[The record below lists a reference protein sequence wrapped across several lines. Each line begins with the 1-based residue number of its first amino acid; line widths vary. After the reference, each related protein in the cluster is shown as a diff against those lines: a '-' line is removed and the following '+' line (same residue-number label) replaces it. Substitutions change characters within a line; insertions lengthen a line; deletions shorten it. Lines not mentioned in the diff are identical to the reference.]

1 MAEVAI
7 VGIGCYAFSPN
18 TNFVS
23 FREGM
28 FEAAVRAFT
37 DCEIDPRKD
46 VDSFIVCEE
55 DFWEGISIC
64 NEFMPDQL
72 GAVLK
77 PIVTVAS
84 ESLIGLASA
93 YMQIKTGVFDIV
105 VVESHSKASNILTY
119 PKILELA
126 LDPLYERHLNIHP
139 YYLASL
145 EARYYMNKYGIDYSY
160 FAKVVEKNKN
170 NGLLNPRGNFASK
183 ISYEEII
190 KKEKLFDPLTIYDV
204 ANLTD
209 GFIVLV
215 LASKEVAEK
224 LDCKPIWIKGIGWS
238 SESSSF
244 LFRDLPEIKSAYDAS
259 ERAYKMAGITNPR
272 RQLDFAEV
280 DDRFSYRE
288 LMHIEALRVCKKG
301 EAYKDLD
308 IGSFNREGDFPVNV
322 SGGYL
327 ACGLPLDA
335 GGIWRVYEVALQ
347 LRGEAGNMQIK
358 DVKNAVIL
366 SWRGIN
372 TSTYATVILSNED

>member
-1 MAEVAI
+1 MTEVAI
-7 VGIGCYAFSPN
+7 VGIGCYGFMPN
-18 TNFVS
+18 TNFIS

-28 FEAAVRAFT
+28 FEAAVRAYN
-37 DCEIDPRKD
+37 DCGIDPRKN
-46 VDSFIVCEE
+46 VDSFISCEE
-55 DFWEGISIC
+55 DFWVGISIC
-64 NEFMPDQL
+64 NEFTPDQL

-93 YMQIKTGVFDIV
+93 YMQIKTGVFDVV
-105 VVESHSKASNILTY
+105 VVESHSKASNILSY

-126 LDPLYERHLNIHP
+126 LDPLYERHLGVHP

-145 EARYYMNKYGIDYSY
+145 EAKYYMNKYGIDYSY
-160 FAKVVEKNKN
+160 FAKIVEKNKN

-183 ISYEEII
+183 INYEDII
-190 KKEKLFDPLTIYDV
+190 KKEKIFDPLTIYDI

-215 LASKEVAEK
+215 LASKEITEK
-224 LDCKPIWIKGIGWS
+224 LDCKPIWIKGIGYS
-238 SESSSF
+238 TESSSF
-244 LFRDLPEIKSAYDAS
+244 LYRELPEIRSAYDAA
-259 ERAYKMAGITNPR
+259 ERAYKMAKITNPR
-272 RQLDFAEV
+272 RQIDFAEV

-288 LMHIEALRVCKKG
+288 LMHIEALKICKKG
-301 EAYKDLD
+301 EAYKDLE

-335 GGIWRVYEVALQ
+335 GGIWRVYETVLQ
-347 LRGEAGNMQIK
+347 LRGEAGQMQIK
-358 DVKNAVIL
+358 DVKNAAIL

-372 TSTYATVILSNED
+372 SSTYAVVVLSNEN